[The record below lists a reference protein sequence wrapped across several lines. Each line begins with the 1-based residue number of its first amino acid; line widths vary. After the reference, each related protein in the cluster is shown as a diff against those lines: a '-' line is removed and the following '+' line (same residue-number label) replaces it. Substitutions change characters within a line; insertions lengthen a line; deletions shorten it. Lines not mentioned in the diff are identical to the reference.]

1 MYAYVIKNLTHLYV
15 KKVKLYSLF
24 ILKLFI
30 FNLFVITKLFSFSIR
45 LQLNLI
51 N

>member
-1 MYAYVIKNLTHLYV
+1 MNLLIKYEMG
-15 KKVKLYSLF
+15 LF
-24 ILKLFI
+24 IASYKVNEMCKIYIFKLFLI
-30 FNLFVITKLFSFSIR
+30 IKLFSFSIR